1 MLLDFDHFINE
12 CLTRISVFFIKESG
26 HVKCTWKKKTSNWLS
41 VNQSRFSSDR
51 KDRDATFSS
60 WKARSHQLLNASR
73 AQVWCLFLSVM
84 YLIMRL
90 FKVAFTTDSSPL
102 LNSHTKKI
110 FVMTTSSWRK
120 PVRPVH
126 VLTSSSAG
134 TISQPQSN
142 EPQCNPTELCVTGRR
157 RLCSPSSLH
166 TDVNE
171 CTVSWLTVSANIH
184 RQVPRT
190 NRRKQSM
197 RAGRRAESSEE
208 EIKSQGWGRQRKTH
222 DVHNS
227 FLLFFN
233 SQYIKLSFGDTEH
246 TPEQFHG
253 PSWKNFHQ
261 RPYFPAVA
269 TADWSTCL
277 IWHRFSPRCCFWCNY
292 PSLEPALAVHQLVK
306 YRGWVCI
313 FSQSQ
318 TRNPA

>member
-1 MLLDFDHFINE
+1 MLLDFDHFING
-12 CLTRISVFFIKESG
+12 CLTHISVFFIKESG
-26 HVKCTWKKKTSNWLS
+26 HVKCTWKKKTSGWLS

-142 EPQCNPTELCVTGRR
+142 EPQCNPTELCVRQARSTQTWMSVPSAD
-157 RLCSPSSLH
+157 SPSL
-166 TDVNE
+166 
-171 CTVSWLTVSANIH
+171 LTS
-184 RQVPRT
+184 T

-197 RAGRRAESSEE
+197 RAGRRAENSEE

-277 IWHRFSPRCCFWCNY
+277 IWHGFSPRCCFWCNY

-318 TRNPA
+318 TRNRA